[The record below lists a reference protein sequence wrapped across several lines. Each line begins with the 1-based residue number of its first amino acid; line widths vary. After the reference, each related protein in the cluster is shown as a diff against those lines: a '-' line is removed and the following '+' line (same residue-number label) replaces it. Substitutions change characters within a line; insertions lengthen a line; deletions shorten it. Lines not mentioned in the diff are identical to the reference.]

1 MQWKYSKWNPRW
13 ATQKGNSPI
22 PQSWGIYNIHTTNH
36 HHPSTYETCL
46 IILWMQWY
54 PHPQMRIRR
63 PLPMSDPGQF
73 QTTQAA
79 ARNTTQDLIWR
90 ISLHHGNHPGTL
102 KDKTWWSIL
111 MDTKDGSGN
120 AVNEAHMEII
130 WGSCVKVERTILYIQ
145 MLLMNWSKIWKK
157 EIQHGIRLRLA
168 MKVQW

>member
-1 MQWKYSKWNPRW
+1 
-13 ATQKGNSPI
+13 
-22 PQSWGIYNIHTTNH
+22 
-36 HHPSTYETCL
+36 
-46 IILWMQWY
+46 
-54 PHPQMRIRR
+54 MRIRR

-111 MDTKDGSGN
+111 MDTKNGSGN
-120 AVNEAHMEII
+120 AVNEAHMETI

-145 MLLMNWSKIWKK
+145 MLLTNWLKIWRKK
-157 EIQHGIRLRLA
+157 IQYGVGPRLIVNVQCQGHFLWKKIVMEIAKIDIWNRKCLINTALLFIYMHTVSI
-168 MKVQW
+168 